1 MKYQN
6 VTDTPG
12 ENSYFLV
19 FNLTDT
25 PQTRETVVTLC
36 NNLSGIL
43 RSIRNRF
50 PKLEVSCGGCVAK
63 TVSGCGQTP

>member
-50 PKLEVSCGGCVAK
+50 PKLEVSCVMGFGAD
-63 TVSGCGQTP
+63 